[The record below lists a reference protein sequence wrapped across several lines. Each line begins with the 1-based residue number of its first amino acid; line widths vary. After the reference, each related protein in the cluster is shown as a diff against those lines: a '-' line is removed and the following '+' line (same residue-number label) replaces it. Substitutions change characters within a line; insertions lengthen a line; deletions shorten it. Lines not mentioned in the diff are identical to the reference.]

1 LKKAEEDKAAADKKA
16 EDALL
21 AELKGMLA
29 PGHCADEGETC
40 NCAGGEVMYAAI
52 DDKTAEVKSTKK
64 KMSASALCNKDLTG
78 VDPAPTLVKACYCR
92 K

>member
-1 LKKAEEDKAAADKKA
+1 
-16 EDALL
+16 
-21 AELKGMLA
+21 MMA

-40 NCAGGEVMYAAI
+40 NCPGGEVMYAAI

-64 KMSASALCNKDLTG
+64 KMSGLTMSGLCTKDLTG